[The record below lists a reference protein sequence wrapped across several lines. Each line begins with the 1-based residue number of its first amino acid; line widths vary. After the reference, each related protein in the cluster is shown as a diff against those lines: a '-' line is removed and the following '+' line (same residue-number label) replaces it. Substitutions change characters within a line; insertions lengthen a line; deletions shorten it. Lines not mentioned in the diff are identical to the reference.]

1 MARSSFVRRLIAS
14 LLTVAMLMPPV
25 SAQNQLPAMG
35 DGGDMSAGA
44 ERQIGDRIARELY
57 RDPDYLEDAILDEYV
72 LSIWQALL
80 AAARARGELSPEL
93 DERFAW
99 TVLLGRD
106 ASVNAFALPGGYLG
120 LHLGLLGVVNSK
132 DELASVLAHE
142 LTHVTQRHIS
152 RLMAQQYR
160 QTPLMIGALILAALA
175 ASKSPEMANAVLT
188 GGQALA
194 AQNQLNFSRDMER
207 EADRVGFGVMT
218 QAGFEPRG
226 FVTMFEKLQ
235 QASRLN
241 DNGSFPYL
249 RSHPLTTERIG
260 DMQARIPLTG
270 GPAGPQEP
278 TMAHAML
285 AARARVLSYP
295 GVDLLRAWANEPDL
309 PAFATI
315 SPARRAAVLYAAAL
329 SAERLR
335 DHGRA
340 TALARRLLALTAGN
354 PEATR
359 QARLLAVDIAL
370 AANNL
375 GLAASLMEPA
385 VAAGAM
391 PRPELLQLAQLRVRE
406 GKPDLAIDPLQ
417 TWVTRYPMDATAWQA
432 LAVAYRAQNQMLR
445 AIRAEG
451 EVQMARMDYA
461 GAVDRFKAA
470 RALSAKG
477 SLEAAD
483 HIEASIIDTRLRLAE
498 SRLREQALQR

>member
-1 MARSSFVRRLIAS
+1 
-14 LLTVAMLMPPV
+14 MLCPPAI
-25 SAQNQLPAMG
+25 AQNQLPALG
-35 DGGDMSAGA
+35 DGGEISAAA

-57 RDPDYLEDAILDEYV
+57 RDPDYLDDPILDEYV
-72 LSIWQALL
+72 LGIWNALL
-80 AAARARGELSPEL
+80 AAARSRGELSPEL
-93 DERFAW
+93 EERFAW

-106 ASVNAFALPGGYLG
+106 GSVNAFALPGGYLG
-120 LHLGLLGVVNSK
+120 LHLGLIGVVNSR

-152 RLMAQQYR
+152 RLMAQQNR

-175 ASKSPEMANAVLT
+175 ASKSPEAANAVLT

-207 EADRVGFGVMT
+207 EADRVGFGVMA

-260 DMQARIPLTG
+260 DMQARIALAGARP
-270 GPAGPQEP
+270 GPQEP
-278 TMAHAML
+278 IMAHAML

-295 GVDLLRAWANEPDL
+295 GVDLLRAWAKEPDL
-309 PAFATI
+309 PAFATL

-340 TALARRLLALTAGN
+340 TAWARRLLVVTAGN
-354 PEATR
+354 PEAAR
-359 QARLLAVDIAL
+359 QARLLAADIAL

-375 GLAASLMEPA
+375 GLAASLIDTAVPA
-385 VAAGAM
+385 GGL
-391 PRPELLQLAQLRVRE
+391 PRPELLQLTQLRVRE
-406 GKPDLAIDPLQ
+406 GKPELAVDPLQ
-417 TWVTRYPMDATAWQA
+417 TWVTKYPMDAAAWQA
-432 LAVAYRAQNQMLR
+432 LAAAHRAQNQLLR

-451 EVQMARMDYA
+451 EVQMARLDYA

-470 RALSAKG
+470 RTLSAKG

-483 HIEASIIDTRLRLAE
+483 HIEASIIDTRLRVAE

>member
-1 MARSSFVRRLIAS
+1 MVRSSLRRCLFSALLLVAS
-14 LLTVAMLMPPV
+14 LLPFAR
-25 SAQNQLPAMG
+25 AQSQLPAMG
-35 DGGDMSAGA
+35 DGADLSAGA

-57 RDPDYLEDAILDEYV
+57 RDPDYLDDPILDEYV
-72 LSIWQALL
+72 LDIWKALL
-80 AAARARGELSPEL
+80 EAARSRGELSPEL
-93 DERFAW
+93 EERFAW
-99 TVLLGRD
+99 KVLLGRD
-106 ASVNAFALPGGYLG
+106 GSVNAFALPGGYLG
-120 LHLGLLGVVNSK
+120 LHLGLLGVVNSR

-152 RLMAQQYR
+152 RLMTQQNR
-160 QTPLMIGALILAALA
+160 QTPMMIGALILAALA

-188 GGQALA
+188 GGQAIA

-207 EADRVGFGVMT
+207 EADRIGFSVMS
-218 QAGFEPRG
+218 QAGFDPQG
-226 FVTMFEKLQ
+226 YVSMFEKLQ

-260 DMQARIPLTG
+260 DMQARIPPSGANT
-270 GPAGPQEP
+270 GPQEP
-278 TMAHAML
+278 TMKHAMM

-295 GVDLLRAWANEPDL
+295 GVDLLRAWANEPDQA
-309 PAFATI
+309 AFATL
-315 SPARRAAVLYAAAL
+315 SPPRRAAVLYAAAL

-340 TALARRLLALTAGN
+340 TALARRLLATTAGH

-370 AANNL
+370 AANNI
-375 GLAASLMEPA
+375 GLATSLMDP
-385 VAAGAM
+385 VAATGNLA
-391 PRPELLQLAQLRVRE
+391 RPELLQLAQLRVRE
-406 GKPDLAIDPLQ
+406 GRPDLAADPLQ
-417 TWVTRYPMDATAWQA
+417 TWVSRYPMDAAAWQA
-432 LAVAYRAQNQMLR
+432 LSVAYRAQNQLLR

-451 EVQMARMDYA
+451 EAQMARMDYA

-470 RALSAKG
+470 RTLSAKG